1 MYIEYTYVCT
11 YIEVKFLPANITS
24 GLCLGRDSRDM
35 QVAAG
40 PRPWALD
47 DLGSVLQKDVT
58 SSIL

>member
-1 MYIEYTYVCT
+1 M